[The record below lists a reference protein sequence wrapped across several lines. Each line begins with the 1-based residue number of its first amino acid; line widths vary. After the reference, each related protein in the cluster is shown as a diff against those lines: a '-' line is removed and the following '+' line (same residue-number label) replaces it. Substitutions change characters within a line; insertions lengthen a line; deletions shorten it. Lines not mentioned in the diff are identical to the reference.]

1 LNKSNIRTRFV
12 FLFEISIL
20 AYSRNEWNLDMQE
33 VEKINKKDLIYKEAA
48 KLFREK
54 GYTASTMRDLAERVQ
69 LKASSLYSHIGS
81 KEEILRKICF
91 DNANH
96 FVNGMEHVELMQT
109 SSVEKIK
116 TLLLLHIKAAIED
129 TTSVTVFNDEWRHL
143 TEPNLGKFVMLR
155 KDYENRFRKII
166 KEGIKKNELKKLDT
180 EILLYSLLN
189 AVQWLHYWYRPNR
202 KIKTKDLENNII
214 VMLMDGIVS
223 NTENNKS

>member
-1 LNKSNIRTRFV
+1 
-12 FLFEISIL
+12 
-20 AYSRNEWNLDMQE
+20 MQE

-54 GYTASTMRDLAERVQ
+54 GYSASTMRDLAERVQ

-96 FVNGMEHVELMQT
+96 FINGMEKVEQMK
-109 SSVEKIK
+109 VNNAGKIEA
-116 TLLLLHIKAAIED
+116 LLLLHIRTAIED

-155 KDYENRFRKII
+155 KDYENRFRNII
-166 KEGIKKNELKKLDT
+166 KEGIEKNELKKIGT

-189 AVQWLHYWYRPNR
+189 SVQWLHYWYKPNR
-202 KIKTKDLENNII
+202 KIETKNLENNILA
-214 VMLMDGIVS
+214 MLMDGIIHQ
-223 NTENNKS
+223 NKKR

>member
-1 LNKSNIRTRFV
+1 
-12 FLFEISIL
+12 
-20 AYSRNEWNLDMQE
+20 MQE

-54 GYTASTMRDLAERVQ
+54 GYSASTMRDLAERVQ

-96 FVNGMEHVELMQT
+96 FINGMEKVEQMK
-109 SSVEKIK
+109 VNNAGKIEA
-116 TLLLLHIKAAIED
+116 LLLLHIRTAIED

-155 KDYENRFRKII
+155 KDYENRFRNII
-166 KEGIKKNELKKLDT
+166 KEGIEKNELKKIDT

-189 AVQWLHYWYRPNR
+189 SVQWLHYWYKPNR
-202 KIKTKDLENNII
+202 KIETKNLENNILA
-214 VMLMDGIVS
+214 MLMDGIIHQ
-223 NTENNKS
+223 NKKR